1 MKTTILT
8 IAIAVSTLFGI
19 SQTTYAATGSNPQ
32 VTQLADVSNISEIE
46 VHGNV
51 QLYLS
56 DGSANQVKVYNNY
69 YSENALVQDENGVL
83 RITSYSPEKLVVWV
97 TANQLA
103 KLSAY
108 DNAEVKSFGKLS
120 TIDLDVRLFNN
131 ASAKLDMDAFTASIS
146 LDDCTT
152 ADLTGKITNGNI
164 QYTHVSTLNTDG
176 LDVAH
181 LVKTVKSHRFG
192 HVRPTEFA
200 SL

>member
-19 SQTTYAATGSNPQ
+19 SQSTYAATGSTQQ
-32 VTQLADVSNISEIE
+32 VTQLSDVSNISEIE

-51 QLYLS
+51 QVYLS
-56 DGSANQVKVYNNY
+56 EGATNQVKVYNNY

-108 DNAEVKSFGKLS
+108 DNAEIKSFGKLS
-120 TIDLDVRLFNN
+120 TIDLDVKLFNK

-146 LDDCTT
+146 LDDL
-152 ADLTGKITNGNI
+152 AKANLTGKITNGTI
-164 QYTHVSTLNTDG
+164 QFTPASTLNTNG
-176 LDVAH
+176 LDAAH
-181 LVKTVKSHRFG
+181 LVKTVKLHRFG
-192 HVRPTEFA
+192 HPHPTEFA

>member
-1 MKTTILT
+1 MKTLILT

-19 SQTTYAATGSNPQ
+19 SQTTYASTGTQQ
-32 VTQLADVSNISEIE
+32 VTQLTDVSNISEIE

-56 DGSANQVKVYNNY
+56 DGNINQVKVYNNY
-69 YSENALVQDENGVL
+69 YAENALVQDENGVL
-83 RITSYSPEKLVVWV
+83 RITSYSPEKLMVWV

-120 TIDLDVRLFNN
+120 TIDLDVKLFNN
-131 ASAKLDMDAFTASIS
+131 ASAKLDMDTFSASFS
-146 LDDCTT
+146 LEGCTT
-152 ADLTGKITNGNI
+152 AELTGKITNGNI
-164 QYTHVSTLNTDG
+164 QYTHASTLNTTG
-176 LDVAH
+176 LDVSH
-181 LVKTVKSHRFG
+181 LVKTAKPHRFG